1 MLECDKTDLKNQ
13 VETLRTDM
21 DDLFRKYNE
30 SVSESQRKVRL
41 QDHLNQIGD
50 LKRKTDEMA
59 ALHAY
64 EISLLRP
71 KLDVNYLDNI
81 YLFISEFKHF
91 KVDIL
96 FSNQK
101 TLEAE
106 KKELSIQNTNLS
118 HEVKKLSAE
127 NKVLDKALK

>member
-81 YLFISEFKHF
+81 YLSFLNLNISKL
-91 KVDIL
+91 I
-96 FSNQK
+96 FSSQTK
-101 TLEAE
+101 RHLKP
-106 KKELSIQNTNLS
+106 KKKS
-118 HEVKKLSAE
+118 SAFRTQIYHTR
-127 NKVLDKALK
+127 